1 MVQFIAPQ
9 NSHKTMNRLVFTVR
23 VMAPVCLSR
32 ISMTVSTDVFFW
44 CQSQALVDHA
54 TSKSEDNGDA
64 VTPLTSELSATGK
77 QKLVLPSGI
86 TPLHA
91 AASIGMIS
99 NYCLTE

>member
-1 MVQFIAPQ
+1 
-9 NSHKTMNRLVFTVR
+9 
-23 VMAPVCLSR
+23 
-32 ISMTVSTDVFFW
+32 MTVSTDVFFW
-44 CQSQALVDHA
+44 CQLQALVDHA

-64 VTPLTSELSATGK
+64 VTPLTSELSAAGK

-91 AASIGMIS
+91 ATSIGMIS